1 MEIRKTETPSRELL
15 LLADEVEASVADYIG
30 RGTCYAACDDG
41 RIVGQYVLIHTRPFT
56 APPAGQSS
64 YKKARTQVQP
74 LLVGLASLNTV
85 SCPYAQAYIPSKA
98 EAAGR
103 DYKKMW
109 KEPGPANKQ

>member
-1 MEIRKTETPSRELL
+1 M
-15 LLADEVEASVADYIG
+15 
-30 RGTCYAACDDG
+30 
-41 RIVGQYVLIHTRPFT
+41 
-56 APPAGQSS
+56 
-64 YKKARTQVQP
+64 
-74 LLVGLASLNTV
+74 V

>member
-1 MEIRKTETPSRELL
+1 
-15 LLADEVEASVADYIG
+15 
-30 RGTCYAACDDG
+30 
-41 RIVGQYVLIHTRPFT
+41 
-56 APPAGQSS
+56 
-64 YKKARTQVQP
+64 
-74 LLVGLASLNTV
+74 LVGLASLNTV

>member
-1 MEIRKTETPSRELL
+1 M
-15 LLADEVEASVADYIG
+15 
-30 RGTCYAACDDG
+30 AAEKDDS
-41 RIVGQYVLIHTRPFT
+41 RIVPVHFCRVTVISSHVPGPFSRRRPQGS
-56 APPAGQSS
+56 PD
-64 YKKARTQVQP
+64 KKARTQVQP

-103 DYKKMW
+103 DYKKMR